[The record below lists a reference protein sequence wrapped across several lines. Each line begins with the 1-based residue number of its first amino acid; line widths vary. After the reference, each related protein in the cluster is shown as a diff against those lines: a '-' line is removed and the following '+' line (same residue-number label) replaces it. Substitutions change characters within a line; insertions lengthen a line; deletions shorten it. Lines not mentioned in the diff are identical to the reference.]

1 MLNENG
7 DPSTALNSVLAPFL
21 KPKKVTYQGLHQCE
35 LVIGKPQTPS
45 LYPKVPNVNYPPTIR
60 NPVDHINATV
70 GRLLVFKVPEVTFL
84 LILLFPCNRLVMVHS
99 LFKECC
105 KIRFLLAFLF
115 RNVFFNFKVIIT
127 ERNEFIQ
134 TCDL

>member
-1 MLNENG
+1 VLNENG
-7 DPSTALNSVLAPFL
+7 DPSTALNNVLAPSL

-45 LYPKVPNVNYPPTIR
+45 LYPKVSNVNYPPTIR

-84 LILLFPCNRLVMVHS
+84 LILLLPFNRVVIVQS
-99 LFKECC
+99 LFTGHC
-105 KIRFLLAFLF
+105 KTRFLLDFLF
-115 RNVFFNFKVIIT
+115 RS
-127 ERNEFIQ
+127 
-134 TCDL
+134 